1 MTTAFKLIICSC
13 FGSLIGALL
22 WGEVGSAIGF
32 VAGLSVGIVLDYE
45 FNKEE
50 VKNER

>member
-1 MTTAFKLIICSC
+1 MTTAFRLIICSC
-13 FGSLIGALL
+13 FGSLVGALF
-22 WGEVGSAIGF
+22 WGEPGSVIVFFVGL
-32 VAGLSVGIVLDYE
+32 VVGIILDYE